1 MLRPFPILLSA
12 LLVVGQAPVAQANSF
27 DQDASSCDLHDKT
40 TLRSLCTNGAG
51 LPSYPSTQ
59 EMMERSPN
67 IANMIVDAANKY
79 GVDPK
84 LALAVSAH
92 EGAMSAC
99 AGSFSGVLGPMQL
112 TGATGRAYGMDRGIL
127 SENIEGGVMTLRDAV
142 KSCGGTSSIRC
153 LADRYNGST
162 ESQRRNWTNDV
173 NRRYA
178 ALNSAGQSIPQGCGA
193 QAVCQMGPGDFPTP
207 NDGDTELA
215 SSAPGPAGSDINVA
229 PGQV

>member
-1 MLRPFPILLSA
+1 MLRPIPILLSA
-12 LLVVGQAPVAQANSF
+12 FFVVALAPIAKANSY
-27 DQDASSCDLHDKT
+27 DQDANSCDLNDKT
-40 TLRSLCTNGAG
+40 SLRSLCSNGVG
-51 LPSYPSTQ
+51 LPTYPSTE
-59 EMMERSPN
+59 EMMSRNPN
-67 IANMIVDAANKY
+67 IANMIVDAANKH

-112 TGATGRAYGMDRGIL
+112 TGATGRAQGMDRNIL
-127 SENIEGGVMTLRDAV
+127 SQNIEGGVMTLGDAV

-173 NRRYA
+173 SRRYA
-178 ALNSAGQSIPQGCGA
+178 GLNSSNQPIPQGCGTQTA
-193 QAVCQMGPGDFPTP
+193 CKMGPGDFPTP
-207 NDGDTELA
+207 GGGTQLA
-215 SSAPGPAGSDINVA
+215 STAPTPAGNDINVGI
-229 PGQV
+229 GQV